1 MFHRSSPTA
10 VDDDDEEL
18 DPRIQ
23 VELEKLNTTTDEI
36 NRLETELDEAN
47 AGFRNLLSKS
57 TQQLKALAK
66 KLGNSIEKSRPYYD
80 ACEEYKNAQEKCQEA
95 AVQFQRAFG
104 IHKAAKETIAL
115 AEQRFLSQKHEW
127 KFDNAWQEMLNQ
139 ATIRVM
145 DAETQRQLSEKEHQR
160 SAAVFAAAKQKFQF
174 LEKDL
179 KSAIQ
184 KSRPYFEQKED
195 FQNKLMAQKLKVELL
210 QQSVAEAKL
219 KYSDTLKSL
228 EGISEEIHEKRLL
241 SRPRE
246 PGVGAEKNSSPP
258 QSLNFDLDQCDIV
271 SLVSNCTLNRAS
283 DDEESCSST
292 SVPVASTSH

>member
-1 MFHRSSPTA
+1 MFRSSPA
-10 VDDDDEEL
+10 VVGDDEEL

-23 VELEKLNTTTDEI
+23 VELEKLNSTTDEI
-36 NRLETELDEAN
+36 NRWEAELDEAN
-47 AGFRNLLSKS
+47 AGFRTLLSRS

-66 KLGNSIEKSRPYYD
+66 KLGSCIEKSRPYYD
-80 ACEEYKNAQEKCQEA
+80 AFEEYKTAQERCQEA

-115 AEQRFLSQKHEW
+115 AEQRFLSHQHEW

-139 ATIRVM
+139 ATMRVM
-145 DAETQRQLSEKEHQR
+145 EAETQRQLSEKEHQR
-160 SAAVFAAAKQKFQF
+160 SAAVFEAAKQKYQY

-195 FQNKLMAQKLKVELL
+195 FQNKLMAQKLKVELI
-210 QQSVAEAKL
+210 QQSVTQAKQI
-219 KYSDTLKSL
+219 YSDTLKNL
-228 EGISEEIHEKRLL
+228 ECISEEIHERRLL

-246 PGVGAEKNSSPP
+246 PGVGAEKNCSPP
-258 QSLNFDLDQCDIV
+258 PSLNFDLDQCDIV

-283 DDEESCSST
+283 DDEEFSCSST
-292 SVPVASTSH
+292 PNGASSN